1 MSAQQPVAS
10 TRTPKALCFRGR
22 PLPNCRSFLLTEFDL
37 ALTEGS
43 VRWEIGA
50 MHNIGSRSAVG
61 GSLLLRGA
69 ENDSSAFGAKIRFRH
84 WLSRVVAL
92 DVSSG
97 ILVAGRG
104 TAPGFAGHVGLGV
117 GDLVA
122 LSIEA
127 ETVPPDFEGG
137 KRIRWFGG
145 VRVGAQLGTVVGAL
159 AGILFL
165 GCSGGPCFTV

>member
-1 MSAQQPVAS
+1 MAVPEQKAQFDAS
-10 TRTPKALCFRGR
+10 KGFDVVGCDSGR
-22 PLPNCRSFLLTEFDL
+22 RYRISH
-37 ALTEGS
+37 
-43 VRWEIGA
+43 GA
-50 MHNIGSRSAVG
+50 R
-61 GSLLLRGA
+61 A
-69 ENDSSAFGAKIRFRH
+69 EEHS
-84 WLSRVVAL
+84 
-92 DVSSG
+92 SSG

-117 GDLVA
+117 GDLGA

-165 GCSGGPCFTV
+165 GCRGGPCFTD

>member
-1 MSAQQPVAS
+1 VAS

-104 TAPGFAGHVGLGV
+104 TAPGFAGHVGLE
-117 GDLVA
+117 GDAFATA
-122 LSIEA
+122 LL
-127 ETVPPDFEGG
+127 DHRRGLLGG
-137 KRIRWFGG
+137 WELTIDSHNFG
-145 VRVGAQLGTVVGAL
+145 A
-159 AGILFL
+159 FL
-165 GCSGGPCFTV
+165 GKSQHRGTPVAHPFAWALTGADDNGGFSF